1 MEREPPALH
10 GLEVRR
16 GRPRRGRRTV
26 ARKRAVR
33 VIEGAVLHAMYRPG
47 GWRLGAVLA
56 HWRRLAAAP
65 GGAARRPAP
74 PTGTDMV

>member
-1 MEREPPALH
+1 
-10 GLEVRR
+10 
-16 GRPRRGRRTV
+16 
-26 ARKRAVR
+26 VR